1 MGGMLLPNLIEIFK
15 QRPIAKKYCEG
26 KLKSTLEIGVK
37 LGHEMKEREQKGC
50 NFLKRDLKKFE

>member
-50 NFLKRDLKKFE
+50 N